1 MNGTPRETTPRRT
14 TGQRLEKGA
23 HRREISTGEEGTM
36 ERMEKQ
42 TLPWWVMPAGWA
54 ALAWAIVALVIDCHA
69 DAWLRL
75 GR

>member
-1 MNGTPRETTPRRT
+1 
-14 TGQRLEKGA
+14 
-23 HRREISTGEEGTM
+23 M